1 MLPRQPSKCPG
12 ATQTRSAGSTIG
24 VRLPYPYRERLDLDF
39 DIAVVGLGYVGLPL
53 ALEAAFSGLTTA
65 GLDVN
70 QSLVGALSQG
80 TSNIVEIPDADI
92 DRALQS
98 GFTPTL
104 DATVLSGA
112 AAVIIAVP
120 TPLAD
125 HTPDLSFVEAA
136 TASVGDHLQPGQL
149 VVLES
154 TTYPGTTEDI
164 VKPLLEEHSGLKAGV
179 DFFLA
184 FSPERIDPGNPTWNF
199 RNTPKL
205 VAGID
210 QASTDRAAALY
221 RRICDKVVIVSGTR
235 EAEMAKLLE
244 NTYRHVNIALVNE
257 LAILCNHLRIDI
269 WEVIDAASTKPFGY
283 QAFYPGPGV
292 GGHCIPVDPNYLSY
306 LVRRL
311 GYQFRFVELAQEIN
325 DRMPRYVVDLVA
337 EVLND
342 RKMSINGSRILLVGL
357 AYKPDVADL
366 RESPALEVASLLAER
381 GAVLSYVDPY
391 IESRGSETPDMERI
405 DDAVEA
411 ALKCDLAVILTP
423 HSAFDIPA
431 IVAAAPA
438 VLDTRG
444 TAERGSVYT
453 L

>member
-1 MLPRQPSKCPG
+1 M
-12 ATQTRSAGSTIG
+12 
-24 VRLPYPYRERLDLDF
+24 VF

-53 ALEAAFSGLTTA
+53 ALEATSSGLKTV
-65 GLDVN
+65 GLEVDE
-70 QSLVGALSQG
+70 SLVGALSQG
-80 TSNIVEIPDADI
+80 TSHIVEISDTDI
-92 DRALQS
+92 VLAMQS

-104 DATVLSGA
+104 DATVLSSA

-120 TPLAD
+120 TPLID
-125 HTPDLSFVEAA
+125 HTPDLSLVEAA

-154 TTYPGTTEDI
+154 TTYPGTTEDV
-164 VKPLLEEHSGLKAGV
+164 VKPLLEEHSGLTAGV

-184 FSPERIDPGNPTWNF
+184 FSPERIDPGNPTWNL

-210 QASTDRAAALY
+210 QASTDRAADLY
-221 RRICDKVVIVSGTR
+221 RSICDEVIIVSGTR

-257 LAILCNHLRIDI
+257 LAILCNDLGIDI

-325 DRMPRYVVDLVA
+325 DRMPRYVVDLIA
-337 EVLND
+337 ELLNE
-342 RKMSINGSRILLVGL
+342 RRMPVHGSRVLLIGI
-357 AYKPDVADL
+357 AYKPNVADL
-366 RESPALEVASLLAER
+366 RESPALQVASLLAKR

-391 IESRGSETPDMERI
+391 IEPRGSDTLDMERI

-423 HSAFDIPA
+423 HSTFDIPA
-431 IVAAAPA
+431 IVAAAPT

-444 TAERGSVYT
+444 TAERGTVNT